1 MSQDFAD
8 QTALVTGST
17 SGIGR
22 TVAEQLAA
30 RGAHVIVSGRDKSR
44 GDSVVA
50 KIRDTGGQA
59 DFLAADLDSIDAV
72 RTLAA
77 ASTDLSGHVDVLVNN
92 AGLFPF
98 GPTPQMAVD
107 EFDAVFDVNVR
118 APYFLVAELAPR
130 MVEHGGGAIVNVS
143 TMVANFGQ
151 AGMSLYGASKA
162 AIQLLTKAWAA
173 EFGPLG
179 VRVNAVSP
187 GPTGTEGTASMQ
199 ELLSQMAAV
208 LPSRRVGTPA
218 DVANAIVFLASPAA
232 DQIHGAI
239 LPVDGGRTAT

>member
-1 MSQDFAD
+1 MTQDFAG
-8 QTALVTGST
+8 QAALVTGST

-22 TVAEQLAA
+22 AVAEQLAA
-30 RGAHVIVSGRDKSR
+30 GGAHVIINGRDKPR
-44 GDSVVA
+44 GDIVVDR
-50 KIRDTGGQA
+50 IRGTGGRA
-59 DFLAADLDSIDAV
+59 DFLAADLGQVDSV

-77 ASTDLSGHVDVLVNN
+77 AATSLAGHVDILVNS

-98 GPTPQMAVD
+98 GPTPDVTID

-118 APYFLVAELAPR
+118 APYLLVADLAPR
-130 MVEHGGGAIVNVS
+130 MVQRGGGTIVNIS

-162 AIQLLTKAWAA
+162 AMQLLTKAWAA
-173 EFGPLG
+173 EFGPSG

-187 GPTGTEGTASMQ
+187 GPTATEGTASMQ
-199 ELLSQMAAV
+199 DLLNQMAAV
-208 LPSRRVGTPA
+208 LPSRRIGTPT

-232 DQIHGAI
+232 HQIHGAI
-239 LPVDGGRTAT
+239 LPVDGGRIAT